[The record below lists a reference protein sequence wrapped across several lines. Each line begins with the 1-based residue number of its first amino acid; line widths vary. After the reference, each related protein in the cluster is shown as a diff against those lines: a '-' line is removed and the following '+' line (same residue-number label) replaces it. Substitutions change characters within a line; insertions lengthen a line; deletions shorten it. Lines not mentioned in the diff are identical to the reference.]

1 VGAADDRLDT
11 PRRAGMSMWMSDQPG
26 AGLVRVSL
34 IGPMGIGKTTALRSL
49 CGALMAATDVPNLDR
64 AAHSKEFTTVGAE
77 FGEIDLGEG
86 MRLQLVGSPGQDRFD
101 FVRRWV
107 LNASVG
113 VLLMVDVG
121 DASAPDYAAQLLSE
135 IATLEV
141 EPQVLLLSCRDASEQ
156 QQEAFSTALAD
167 RGRGIVPVI
176 QADPRDRQQLLDAL
190 GVLVSLL
197 SLQSQA

>member
-1 VGAADDRLDT
+1 
-11 PRRAGMSMWMSDQPG
+11 MSMWMSDHPG

-121 DASAPDYAAQLLSE
+121 DASARTMPRSSCPRSPPWRSNPRCCCSVAVTPANNSRRRSAPPWP
-135 IATLEV
+135 IEV
-141 EPQVLLLSCRDASEQ
+141 AV
-156 QQEAFSTALAD
+156 
-167 RGRGIVPVI
+167 
-176 QADPRDRQQLLDAL
+176 
-190 GVLVSLL
+190 
-197 SLQSQA
+197 

>member
-1 VGAADDRLDT
+1 
-11 PRRAGMSMWMSDQPG
+11 MSLWMNAQPP

-34 IGPMGIGKTTALRSL
+34 VGPMGIGKTTALRSL
-49 CGALMAATDVPNLDR
+49 CGALMAAADVPNLDR
-64 AAHSKEFTTVGAE
+64 ASHSKEFTTVGAE
-77 FGEIDLGEG
+77 FGEIDLGGGE
-86 MRLQLVGSPGQDRFD
+86 RLQLVGSPGQERFD

-121 DASAPDYAAQLLSE
+121 DARAPDYAAQCLAE
-135 IATLEV
+135 IASLES
-141 EPQVLLLSCRDASEQ
+141 EPLVVVVSCRDASEQ
-156 QQEAFSTALAD
+156 QQEAFSSALAD
-167 RGRGIVPVI
+167 RGHGIVPVI

-197 SLQSQA
+197 SLQSQV

>member
-1 VGAADDRLDT
+1 
-11 PRRAGMSMWMSDQPG
+11 MSLWMNAQPA

-34 IGPMGIGKTTALRSL
+34 VGPMGIGKTTALRSL
-49 CGALMAATDVPNLDR
+49 CGALMAAADVPNLDL
-64 AAHSKEFTTVGAE
+64 ASHSKEFTTVGAE
-77 FGEIDLGEG
+77 FGEIDLGGGE
-86 MRLQLVGSPGQDRFD
+86 RLQLVGSPGQERFD

-121 DASAPDYAAQLLSE
+121 DARAPDYAAQCLAE
-135 IATLEV
+135 IASLESGTLV
-141 EPQVLLLSCRDASEQ
+141 VVVSCRDASEQ
-156 QQEAFSTALAD
+156 QQEAFSSALAD
-167 RGRGIVPVI
+167 RGHGIVPVI

-197 SLQSQA
+197 SLQSQV

>member
-1 VGAADDRLDT
+1 
-11 PRRAGMSMWMSDQPG
+11 MSLWMNAQPA

-34 IGPMGIGKTTALRSL
+34 VGPMGIGKTTALRSL
-49 CGALMAATDVPNLDR
+49 CGALMAAADVPNLDR
-64 AAHSKEFTTVGAE
+64 ASHSKEFTTVGAE
-77 FGEIDLGEG
+77 FGEIDLGGGE
-86 MRLQLVGSPGQDRFD
+86 RLQLVGSPGQERFD

-121 DASAPDYAAQLLSE
+121 DARAPDYAAQCLAE
-135 IATLEV
+135 IASLESRPLV
-141 EPQVLLLSCRDASEQ
+141 VVVSCRDASEQ
-156 QQEAFSTALAD
+156 QQEAFSSALAD
-167 RGRGIVPVI
+167 RGHGIVPVI

-197 SLQSQA
+197 SLQSQV

>member
-1 VGAADDRLDT
+1 
-11 PRRAGMSMWMSDQPG
+11 MSLWMNGQPA

-34 IGPMGIGKTTALRSL
+34 VGPMGIGKTTALRSL
-49 CGALMAATDVPNLDR
+49 CGALMAASDVPNLDQ

-77 FGEIDLGEG
+77 FGEIDLGGGE
-86 MRLQLVGSPGQDRFD
+86 RLQLVGSPGQERFD

-121 DASAPDYAAQLLSE
+121 DASAPEYAARLLAE
-135 IATLEV
+135 ISSLEA
-141 EPQVLLLSCRDASEQ
+141 EPLVVVVSCRDASGQ
-156 QQEAFSTALAD
+156 QQEAFSSALAD
-167 RGRGIVPVI
+167 RGHGIVPVI